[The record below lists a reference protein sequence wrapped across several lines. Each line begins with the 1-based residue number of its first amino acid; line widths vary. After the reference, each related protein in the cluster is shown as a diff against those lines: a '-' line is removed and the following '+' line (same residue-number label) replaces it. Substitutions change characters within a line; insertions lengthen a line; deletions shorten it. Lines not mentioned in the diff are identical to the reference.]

1 MGSKKLKVN
10 SKYLS
15 LGAVIFLS
23 CNLYAAK
30 IDVFKGKTS
39 IEKPFELRDPF
50 LAPRVKRSKDSG
62 IASQIS
68 STVYDDS
75 PSVEDAKLKD
85 LVVTG
90 VIIGK
95 TRRAFANVKGIDR
108 VVVLKEGMKIGENDA
123 EIKAIL
129 PGGLIL
135 VEKTVNIYGEEE
147 YLETIVPITN

>member
-1 MGSKKLKVN
+1 MKTNL
-10 SKYLS
+10 KYLS
-15 LGAVIFLS
+15 FALLLS
-23 CNLYAAK
+23 FNIYSAK
-30 IDVFKGKTS
+30 IDIFEGKTS
-39 IEKPFELRDPF
+39 IDKPFELRDPF
-50 LAPRVKRSKDSG
+50 LAPRVKRVKENG

-75 PSVEDAKLKD
+75 PNANDAKIED
-85 LVVTG
+85 IEVTG

-95 TRRAFANVKGIDR
+95 TRRAFAKIKGIER
-108 VVVLKEGMKIGENDA
+108 VVVLKEGMKIGENNA

-147 YLETIVPITN
+147 YLETIIPIIN

>member
-1 MGSKKLKVN
+1 MGSKKLKTN

-15 LGAVIFLS
+15 LGALIFLC
-23 CNLYAAK
+23 CNLYAAR
-30 IDVFKGKTS
+30 IDIFNDKTS

-50 LAPRVKRSKDSG
+50 LAPRVKRSKDTG

-75 PSVEDAKLKD
+75 PSIADTSVKD

-95 TRRAFANVKGIDR
+95 TRRAFASVKGIDR
-108 VVVLKEGMKIGENDA
+108 VIVLKEGMKIGENDA

-147 YLETIVPITN
+147 YLETIIPITN